1 MKHGLNKIR
10 VIDFSSEIAGPYVT
24 KLFADAG
31 ADVIKVEALEGHSMR
46 RWSARGA
53 KPGYAAGS
61 FFQFLNTS
69 MASVIGRPLDPASL
83 SLCAGADLVVEAF
96 PLGSQILTAHA

>member
-31 ADVIKVEALEGHSMR
+31 ADVIKVEAPEDSGAEAGPACCI
-46 RWSARGA
+46 AR
-53 KPGYAAGS
+53 
-61 FFQFLNTS
+61 LNPTR
-69 MASVIGRPLDPASL
+69 APARSR
-83 SLCAGADLVVEAF
+83 SSIA
-96 PLGSQILTAHA
+96 